1 MDKIKIIFQNNKLNS
16 ILLLIDLFIII
27 GMLILYIHIKTGK
40 SDVKDN
46 TKTISEEANT
56 KAEEY
61 VQNSSSL
68 IESYALI
75 LKGNTYYSDD
85 KPFYFGYDNDYCG
98 YFDEDNINVEDY
110 LYSLEKEGTDIIL
123 KIYNRTGLDEIEY
136 VIDINEDGGFNLHL
150 KSEPDKVIILKC
162 R

>member
-56 KAEEY
+56 KAKEY

-85 KPFYFGYDNDYCG
+85 KLFYFGYDNDYCG

-110 LYSLEKEGTDIIL
+110 FYSLEKEGEDILL
-123 KIYNRTGLDEIEY
+123 KVYSSIGLESVEY
-136 VIDINEDGGFNLHL
+136 IIDINEEGGFTLYL
-150 KSEPDKVIILKC
+150 KSDPDKVIVLK
-162 R
+162 